1 MARVLVVEDDPDIRE
16 LEADALKSEGH
27 LVYPAENGREGLRLA
42 QVVHPDVV
50 VLDLMMPVMTGWEFR
65 AAQRVDPELCEVPVI
80 VVSAV
85 AGDGLAA
92 ARTLAKPFELSE
104 LLRAVEQV
112 LRATSS
118 RGAGPAHP

>member
-1 MARVLVVEDDPDIRE
+1 L
-16 LEADALKSEGH
+16 
-27 LVYPAENGREGLRLA
+27 
-42 QVVHPDVV
+42 
-50 VLDLMMPVMTGWEFR
+50 LDLMMPVMTGWEFR

-85 AGDGLAA
+85 GGDGLAA